1 MLWVCTERR
10 CHPQCHSL
18 AGAAVGSLLL
28 SLVREGAR
36 GPPIV
41 LAEGIGT
48 GQHRPAVAD
57 WSAAQGRGVQTCM
70 VKAVLNN
77 CFSKQY

>member
-1 MLWVCTERR
+1 
-10 CHPQCHSL
+10 
-18 AGAAVGSLLL
+18 
-28 SLVREGAR
+28 
-36 GPPIV
+36 V